1 MECFLIVI
9 PGRSEGPDPGAQ
21 LRPWESRDSGSDA
34 SHRLGM

>member
-9 PGRSEGPDPGAQ
+9 SERSEGPVSGAQ